1 MSISII
7 ERFEPADNNRSGK
20 IISFILSLNE
30 RFAPGMNIGTGK
42 IISFILWLNGGL
54 LSEIMG
60 SRQRLGLT
68 ASLAVSEEGEI

>member
-20 IISFILSLNE
+20 IISFILSLNDE
-30 RFAPGMNIGTGK
+30 
-42 IISFILWLNGGL
+42 L

-68 ASLAVSEEGEI
+68 ASLEVSEEGEI